1 MKGMIFEYIEKYEY
15 EELVFC
21 HDKNAGLKAVIGIHD
36 TTLGPAGGG
45 TRRWVY
51 GNEWDAI
58 EDVMRLA
65 RGMTY
70 KYAGAGLNLGGGKAV
85 IMVEDYDEKSE
96 AMYRSLGRFVN
107 SLNGRFFTG
116 EDVGTDALDLE
127 YIGMET
133 PYVVGIPDPRT
144 GKTEPSPKT
153 AFGVSQGIKACVE
166 EVFDDKSLKSKT
178 VAIQGT
184 GNVGRYLI
192 EELKREGARL
202 VVADIN
208 KKKLK
213 DILERHKDLDSVEP
227 EEIYSVDC
235 DIFAPCALGA
245 ILNDETIPTLKCKI
259 VAGAANNQLKDSEHG
274 DLLHEKG
281 ILYAP
286 DYIVNAGGAVDDA
299 DTWEKG
305 GYNTERAKKKVARVH
320 DNVKKV
326 IAIAKRDG
334 IPTYRAAD
342 VMVEERIKNMRKI
355 KRIGKEW

>member
-1 MKGMIFEYIEKYEY
+1 MKGKIFQYIEKYGY

-21 HDKNAGLKAVIGIHD
+21 HDRAAGLRAVIAIHD

-51 GNEWDAI
+51 DDEWDAI
-58 EDVMRLA
+58 EDAMRLA

-85 IMVEDYDEKSE
+85 IMVDEYDQKSE
-96 AMYRSLGRFVN
+96 TMYRSLGRFVN

-116 EDVGTDALDLE
+116 EDVGTDARDLD

-133 PYVVGIPDPRT
+133 SYVVGIPDPRT

-153 AFGVSQGIKACVE
+153 AFGVLQGMKACVE
-166 EVFDDKSLKSKT
+166 EVFGDKSLRGKT

-184 GNVGRYLI
+184 GNVGQYLI
-192 EELKREGARL
+192 EELLREGVKL
-202 VVADIN
+202 IITDIDKGKV
-208 KKKLK
+208 KKVIEK
-213 DILERHKDLDSVEP
+213 HKGVEAVEP
-227 EEIYSVDC
+227 EEIYSVAC

-245 ILNDETIPTLKCKI
+245 TLNDETIPKLKCKI
-259 VAGAANNQLKDSEHG
+259 VSGAANNQLKESEHG
-274 DLLHEKG
+274 DLLHRMG

-286 DYIVNAGGAVDDA
+286 DYIINAGGAVDDA
-299 DTWEKG
+299 DTFEKG
-305 GYNTERAKKKVARVH
+305 GYNAERAMKKVARVY

-326 IAIAKRDG
+326 ILIAKRDG
-334 IPTYRAAD
+334 IPTYKAAD
-342 VMVEERIKNMRKI
+342 VMVEERLEKIRRI
-355 KRIGKEW
+355 KRIGKGW